1 MKCLE
6 CGGTGW
12 TQIAP
17 NVKGIKRCPVCNG
30 TGVVGEITNYDYI
43 RNCDS
48 IDKLADEICKCIL
61 KNQWIINKE
70 VIIKWLKEKHKE
82 MNEPELSKEE
92 YVEMLNERLGYL
104 KDDIEFFAKYGGPT
118 EENRLWAIKEQLSCM
133 IRLVNQCDIDL
144 FPDTIHLDNEY
155 GRC

>member
-1 MKCLE
+1 MKCSE

-12 TQIAP
+12 TQIAL
-17 NVKGIKRCPVCNG
+17 NVKGIKRCTVCNG
-30 TGVVGEITNYDYI
+30 TGVVGE
-43 RNCDS
+43 
-48 IDKLADEICKCIL
+48 
-61 KNQWIINKE
+61 
-70 VIIKWLKEKHKE
+70 
-82 MNEPELSKEE
+82 PELSKEE
-92 YVEMLNERLGYL
+92 YVKMLNERLGYL